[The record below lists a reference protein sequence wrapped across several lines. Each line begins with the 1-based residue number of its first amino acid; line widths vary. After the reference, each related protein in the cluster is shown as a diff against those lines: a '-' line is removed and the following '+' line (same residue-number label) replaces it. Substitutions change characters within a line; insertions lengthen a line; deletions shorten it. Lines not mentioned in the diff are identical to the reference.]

1 MNIPDALRNGPPRD
15 DTPLNVVPVLT
26 RLGRHRWVALVIGV
40 AGLAACGWDA
50 TSHPA
55 LVLQSYLIAW
65 LYFLGLTAGSMTTL
79 MIYHLTGGDW
89 GISVRRWLEAAL
101 APLALLVL
109 LFVPIGLGLG
119 HLFTWTIAGTT
130 TSDGASQ
137 QWYLN
142 STFFLARSG
151 AYLVAWLVLSRLMVR
166 GMRSGQPLTVVSAV
180 GLLVYAA
187 TAMFASVDWIDS
199 LTPFWRSTVAGA
211 IFMTSQNLGA
221 FALAFCC
228 ATALH
233 LALERDAGGLASR
246 SSQLPAE
253 LTGDRCIDLGTL
265 LFVYVL
271 MWAYVA
277 YSQWI
282 IVWAGDLP
290 HETAWYLPRWH
301 SSWRWV
307 TYTIEC
313 GQFGVPF
320 LLLLF
325 RSLKRDARAM
335 LAIASLV
342 LATHWLY
349 VAWVVKPSVA
359 GAGISLGWTDCAA
372 SVGIGGLWVWLFLRD
387 LALHPSF
394 AHGGAEVSSRPQTQT
409 RARARAQES
418 AGHG

>member
-1 MNIPDALRNGPPRD
+1 MSAPHALLDDPP
-15 DTPLNVVPVLT
+15 LLT
-26 RLGRHRWVALVIGV
+26 RLGYGRWIALVIGV

-50 TSHPA
+50 ASHPA
-55 LVLQSYLIAW
+55 AVLQSYLISW
-65 LYFLGLTAGSMTTL
+65 LYFLGLTVGSMTTL
-79 MIYHLTGGDW
+79 MIHHLTGGDW
-89 GISVRRWLEAAL
+89 GLSVRRSLEAAL
-101 APLALLVL
+101 APLLLLAL
-109 LFVPIGLGLG
+109 LFVPIAFGLG
-119 HLFTWTIAGTT
+119 HFFAWTIPGSAV
-130 TSDGASQ
+130 SDGRSQ

-142 STFFLARSG
+142 PTFFLARS
-151 AYLVAWLVLSRLMVR
+151 AVYLAAWLLLGRLMVR
-166 GMRSGQPLTVVSAV
+166 GMRTGQPLTVVSV
-180 GLLVYAA
+180 IGLLVYAA

-199 LTPFWRSTVAGA
+199 LTPLWRSTVAGP

-221 FALAFCC
+221 FALAVCC

-233 LALERDAGGLASR
+233 VALRRDVGGLRSR
-246 SSQLPAE
+246 SSQPPPE
-253 LTGDRCIDLGTL
+253 LTADRCIDLGTL

-277 YSQWI
+277 FSQWI

-313 GQFGVPF
+313 TQFGAPF

-325 RSLKRDARAM
+325 RSLKRDARAL
-335 LAIASLV
+335 LAIAALV
-342 LATHWLY
+342 LITHWLY
-349 VAWVVKPSVA
+349 VAWLVKPSLATA
-359 GAGISLGWTDCAA
+359 GVSLGWTDCAA
-372 SVGIGGLWVWLFLRD
+372 GVGIGGLWVWLFLRD

-394 AHGGAEVSSRPQTQT
+394 AHGGAEVSAQSRSPIHTQTQ
-409 RARARAQES
+409 QS

>member
-1 MNIPDALRNGPPRD
+1 MSIPHEPRARPQLLTRPSPLPQPP
-15 DTPLNVVPVLT
+15 LLT
-26 RLGRHRWVALVIGV
+26 RLGGRRWIALAIGV

-50 TSHPA
+50 ASHPS

-65 LYFLGLTAGSMTTL
+65 LYFLGLTLGSMTTL

-89 GISVRRWLEAAL
+89 GVVVRRWLEAAL
-101 APLALLVL
+101 APLLLLAV
-109 LFVPIGLGLG
+109 LFVPVGFGLA
-119 HLFTWTIAGTT
+119 HLFTWTAGGPGLTT
-130 TSDGASQ
+130 LGSHSQ

-142 STFFLARSG
+142 PTFFLAR
-151 AYLVAWLVLSRLMVR
+151 AATYLAAWLVLSRLMVR
-166 GMRSGQPLTVVSAV
+166 GMRAGQPLTVVSVV

-199 LTPFWRSTVAGA
+199 LTPLWRSTVAGL

-221 FALAFCC
+221 FALAVCC

-233 LALERDAGGLASR
+233 LALTRDADGLSSR
-246 SSQLPAE
+246 SSQPPPQ
-253 LTGDRCIDLGTL
+253 LTGHRCMDLGTL

-277 YSQWI
+277 FSQWV

-290 HETAWYLPRWH
+290 HETAWYMPRWH

-313 GQFGVPF
+313 AQFGIPF

-325 RSLKRDARAM
+325 QALKRDARAM
-335 LAIASLV
+335 LGIAGLV
-342 LATHWLY
+342 LAAHWLY
-349 VAWVVKPSVA
+349 VVWLVKPSVA
-359 GAGISLGWTDCAA
+359 SSGVSLGWTDCAA
-372 SVGIGGLWVWLFLRD
+372 TIGIGGVWVWLFLRD
-387 LALHPSF
+387 LSLHPSF
-394 AHGGAEVSSRPQTQT
+394 EHGGAEVLPGP
-409 RARARAQES
+409 RAQET
-418 AGHG
+418 AEHG

>member
-1 MNIPDALRNGPPRD
+1 M
-15 DTPLNVVPVLT
+15 
-26 RLGRHRWVALVIGV
+26 
-40 AGLAACGWDA
+40 
-50 TSHPA
+50 TS
-55 LVLQSYLIAW
+55 
-65 LYFLGLTAGSMTTL
+65 L

-89 GISVRRWLEAAL
+89 GVPVRRWLEAAL
-101 APLALLVL
+101 APMLLLAV
-109 LFVPIGLGLG
+109 LFVPIGFGLP
-119 HLFTWTIAGTT
+119 HLFTWAIRGTT
-130 TSDGASQ
+130 LTTLDGHSQ

-142 STFFLARSG
+142 PTFFLARG
-151 AYLVAWLVLSRLMVR
+151 AAYLAAWLVLSRLMVR
-166 GMRSGQPLTVVSAV
+166 GMRAGQPLTLVSVV
-180 GLLVYAA
+180 GLLAYAA

-199 LTPFWRSTVAGA
+199 LTPLWHSTVVGP

-221 FALAFCC
+221 FALAVCC

-233 LALERDAGGLASR
+233 VAGARETHRASR
-246 SSQLPAE
+246 LGPYPPPE
-253 LTGDRCIDLGTL
+253 LTEHRCMDLGTL

-290 HETAWYLPRWH
+290 HETAWYMPRWH

-313 GQFGVPF
+313 AQFGAPF
-320 LLLLF
+320 VLLLF
-325 RSLKRDARAM
+325 RALKRDARAM
-335 LAIASLV
+335 LAIAGLV

-349 VAWVVKPSVA
+349 VAWLVEPSVA
-359 GAGISLGWTDCAA
+359 SSGVSLGWTDCAA
-372 SVGIGGLWVWLFLRD
+372 TVGVGGLWVWLFLRD

-394 AHGGAEVSSRPQTQT
+394 EHGGAEVLPSPHAGET
-409 RARARAQES
+409 